1 MQGLKP
7 SLKAFNWGQ
16 QHGVREGF
24 SVTISKM
31 NIIYCASKLNMNHI
45 MTLDITK
52 AFVKVDRHLLKKII
66 NQKSNTA
73 NSILSNI
80 LNLYEFINLQ
90 IDDTIIQPSIGI
102 LKGSVF
108 GPLLFLLYINQVL
121 EKLQVTLQNI
131 NMQAFADYII
141 IIARTKE
148 ELQKVLDKIHQEI
161 KNLNLALNFKICEY
175 ISNIKFIRT

>member
-45 MTLDITK
+45 MALDITK
-52 AFVKVDRHLLKKII
+52 AFDTVYGHLLKKII
-66 NQKSNTA
+66 NQKPNTTKA
-73 NSILSNI
+73 ILTNI

-90 IDDTIIQPSIGI
+90 IDDTIIQPSTGI
-102 LKGSVF
+102 PQGSVF
-108 GPLLFLLYINQVL
+108 GPVLFL
-121 EKLQVTLQNI
+121 
-131 NMQAFADYII
+131 
-141 IIARTKE
+141 
-148 ELQKVLDKIHQEI
+148 I
-161 KNLNLALNFKICEY
+161 K
-175 ISNIKFIRT
+175 SIKF